1 MICGYLRTG
10 NKIKLDMFELEID
23 SNILFLSE
31 SPRRSR
37 EAKFKANNKK
47 LSTDPIA
54 IQPEFALRT

>member
-1 MICGYLRTG
+1 
-10 NKIKLDMFELEID
+10 MFELEID